1 MLKSETHGHII
12 SAMNPKIEITS
23 LAVNKLKNSHDDFIK
38 YNIDVSIDEIENNES
53 GIKLKYKFV
62 LFSNPTNTKLTVE
75 GVASLFGNEMEM
87 SKQLEP
93 DQKNIPVVV
102 NGIYQEVFPLIY
114 IVSKTLQIPCPAY
127 KLSQISSAVP
137 QEAKEDEV
145 LAQEPA
151 VQSGGNAESIEQ
163 VKTEADIEE
172 VKTEETE
179 IQPPEP
185 ATEPIIQEANV
196 SSI

>member
-1 MLKSETHGHII
+1 
-12 SAMNPKIEITS
+12 MNPKIEITS

-75 GVASLFGNEMEM
+75 GFASLFGNEMEM

-137 QEAKEDEV
+137 QEVKEDEA

-163 VKTEADIEE
+163 VKTEEAKMEE
-172 VKTEETE
+172 VKTEETAP
-179 IQPPEP
+179 QPPEP

>member
-1 MLKSETHGHII
+1 
-12 SAMNPKIEITS
+12 MNPTIEITS

-38 YNIDVSIDEIENNES
+38 YNIDVSLDEIENSES

-62 LFSNPTNTKLTVE
+62 LLSNPTNTKLTIE
-75 GVASLFGNEMEM
+75 GVASLFGNEADV

-114 IVSKTLQIPCPAY
+114 IVSKSLQIPCPAY
-127 KLSQISSAVP
+127 KLSQISSVAP
-137 QEAKEDEV
+137 QEAKAEEA

-151 VQSGGNAESIEQ
+151 AQGVDNEPIEQ
-163 VKTEADIEE
+163 A
-172 VKTEETE
+172 KTEEIKIEETE
-179 IQPPEP
+179 SPPPEP
-185 ATEPIIQEANV
+185 ASEPVIQEANV